1 HPVLREGLASLIA
14 HQQLEKEIVALWQ
27 EGAVITKAA
36 QSLYIHRNTL
46 QYRLDKWFDRT
57 GLQLKELTD
66 LAVCY
71 MVIMDLSI

>member
-1 HPVLREGLASLIA
+1 M
-14 HQQLEKEIVALWQ
+14 
-27 EGAVITKAA
+27 TKAA

-46 QYRLDKWFDRT
+46 QYRLDKWFDWT

>member
-1 HPVLREGLASLIA
+1 A

-46 QYRLDKWFDRT
+46 QYRLDKWFDWT